1 MGKLRLLQSLD
12 PLTPYIKDK
21 SMSQLQKSEDAS
33 VARIFIIIGVVWTI
47 VISGFF
53 AREIRESQNYT
64 NNLALHQGRS
74 FFQEITTTRS
84 WNALHGGVYVPV
96 SESVQPNPYLD
107 VPDRDI
113 VTVDGRKLTKINPAF
128 MTRQIADLAAE
139 KDFVWFHLTSEKPI
153 RPGNEP
159 DAWERKAL
167 QRFEAGDPEYF
178 DLLDSKNGEPNFRYM
193 APLRVDR
200 ECLKCYAKQGYKEGD
215 LRGGISVTMKAG
227 PLLRIQDRHFQ
238 IEMQTSLIIWIFGI
252 FGIIAAAFRT
262 KKAAQDRK
270 KTIDELQHALSQVKQ
285 LSGLLPICAS
295 CKKIRDDK
303 GYWNHLTFNNELQEV
318 FCDDKSKD

>member
-96 SESVQPNPYLD
+96 SESVQPNPYLWMCRTGILS
-107 VPDRDI
+107 P
-113 VTVDGRKLTKINPAF
+113 LT
-128 MTRQIADLAAE
+128 AE
-139 KDFVWFHLTSEKPI
+139 NSP
-153 RPGNEP
+153 
-159 DAWERKAL
+159 
-167 QRFEAGDPEYF
+167 
-178 DLLDSKNGEPNFRYM
+178 
-193 APLRVDR
+193 
-200 ECLKCYAKQGYKEGD
+200 
-215 LRGGISVTMKAG
+215 
-227 PLLRIQDRHFQ
+227 
-238 IEMQTSLIIWIFGI
+238 
-252 FGIIAAAFRT
+252 
-262 KKAAQDRK
+262 
-270 KTIDELQHALSQVKQ
+270 
-285 LSGLLPICAS
+285 
-295 CKKIRDDK
+295 
-303 GYWNHLTFNNELQEV
+303 
-318 FCDDKSKD
+318 KSTPRL